1 MFGECHAHVIMDGI
15 NYKAAVAASICFL
28 SARDSFFLG
37 FSEHPMQPLEQEP
50 PKSQGRSRSYGH
62 K

>member
-28 SARDSFFLG
+28 SAPGWSWTDS
-37 FSEHPMQPLEQEP
+37 Q
-50 PKSQGRSRSYGH
+50 SY
-62 K
+62 